1 MARFLGCI
9 LLKFYIKPQR
19 MDDRLESVVGCILL
33 KFYIKPQ
40 LAAKRFLVLF
50 VVSY

>member
-9 LLKFYIKPQR
+9 LLKFYIKPQHY
-19 MDDRLESVVGCILL
+19 DWQGYDVHSCILL

-40 LAAKRFLVLF
+40 QRSYYQQFYI